1 MCRLCVAYQRI
12 NGFKSVYAA
21 GALCGVTTPNLVVIA
36 GVKDP
41 VEFITNQTNITNEHI
56 RIVDRVIL
64 YPVYNCTGQAHTVG
78 DIAVLTLLEP
88 FTFNKLVGDPVDI
101 PNSQLEKRAK
111 RVGDCRRIGFGVK
124 SHFPT
129 EFQRLQ
135 ELFVRV
141 RSLSFCRK
149 MWSTVGVSWDWN
161 GKLLCTY
168 NGYGK
173 NSCFGHYGSPLMCFV
188 NSRPIHVG
196 VHLFATNPCVLGL
209 NGVVRT
215 LRYRTWIRA
224 QLNAG

>member
-1 MCRLCVAYQRI
+1 
-12 NGFKSVYAA
+12 
-21 GALCGVTTPNLVVIA
+21 
-36 GVKDP
+36 
-41 VEFITNQTNITNEHI
+41 
-56 RIVDRVIL
+56 
-64 YPVYNCTGQAHTVG
+64 
-78 DIAVLTLLEP
+78 LEP

-124 SHFPT
+124 SHYPT

-173 NSCFGHYGSPLMCFV
+173 NSCFGDYGSPLMCFV

-224 QLNAG
+224 QLNAGWYVIYIKCLHNVDCSHYGLVNQLGKLTLHCIISICKR